1 MDTII
6 LIIYSQDNL
15 AFDIYIKKMF
25 PLPTY
30 TCVEPSK
37 LTTTKFSFEKNAHLV
52 CNLYV
57 NNYYCILC
65 TTAIYFLMLYY
76 VYFCEKNL
84 ENQKPLQL
92 L

>member
-37 LTTTKFSFEKNAHLV
+37 LTTTKFLLPITYNCFSFEKKNAHLV

-57 NNYYCILC
+57 NIIMHLC
-65 TTAIYFLMLYY
+65 TR
-76 VYFCEKNL
+76 
-84 ENQKPLQL
+84 
-92 L
+92 